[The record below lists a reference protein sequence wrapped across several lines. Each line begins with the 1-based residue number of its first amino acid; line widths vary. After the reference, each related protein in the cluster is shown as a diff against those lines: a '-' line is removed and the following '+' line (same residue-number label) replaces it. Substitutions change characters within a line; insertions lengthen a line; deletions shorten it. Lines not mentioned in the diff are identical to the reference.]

1 MTKSY
6 KKNYSIIRIIG
17 MLCFALV
24 FSCTNITNTD
34 VITHEKKTLAEPT
47 FNYVTGDKVSY
58 GTKIELRY
66 SPNDAFLWY
75 TTDGTEPEQG
85 EDNFYDP
92 HKGIILTEAVTT
104 ITVRLYHSNYH
115 PSKVV
120 GHTYNISIDPPVIEA
135 KDGKT
140 TITTLDEISI
150 THGMENADIY
160 YTTDGTEPNEDM
172 EEYEKPFTIS
182 KTGTVTVKAIAVV
195 GGIKSKA
202 EKVFTVIGADEA
214 YLDTLS
220 VKDKEG
226 KEWLTNFE
234 KTQTSYDFGVKNEVS
249 EVNITATSADCD
261 VVIQEFENGIYSDI
275 INPIALVER
284 VQKIIKVTVTSKTD
298 AEKKKEYLVNITRA
312 PIDASNDAT
321 LSSIKLDSDKGKITL
336 TPDFSKDTEKY
347 EAIVEYEI
355 NSVSLSFNTTHE
367 KANAK
372 ILEPEKLDALQVGE
386 NTLGIEVTAEDAKTI
401 KTYTIKVIRED
412 DDPDPKNAN
421 LKSLSIG
428 EETISSPIKE
438 NITKTL
444 SKSTVVIKATPE
456 IEGSV
461 VKINGKGTSLEV
473 EVPSVVNIEV
483 TAKDCVTKKTYTLNL
498 ESTPI
503 PPPDTPELVSLTVN
517 GETIGV
523 SSSMSYTTSTS
534 TTASIVATVK
544 NATNFTINGI
554 PATNG
559 IAVPVTISDDA
570 SKSGNLQVT
579 IVLVG
584 ENNKTISYSLS
595 LTYKAPITDKIIL
608 HAYDKIYLW
617 AWDDSKN
624 YSGGNWPGVKMADE
638 GNKWYGHTLENVKV
652 CNIIFS
658 NGGDDSKSSPHGEPC
673 EEGEWWYKDGKW
685 TDYNP
690 DRPSTPVIT
699 ASVKSG
705 TYLTSQTV
713 ELKGSNFGDVIY
725 YTTDGS
731 TPDQSSQVY
740 SSAITISS
748 DTTLKAVGFNAEAN
762 PQMGNVY
769 EFRYVIDADAD
780 LEAPVIA
787 PSLAPGRYENPVS
800 VTFSFA
806 DNKGVDGVTA
816 YYTTDNSTPT
826 ESSKKYTGESIPIG
840 KDENKTIRVL
850 AVDASGN
857 KTVGTYYYSVGAL
870 PEATRWDPRQE
881 SIYFLLTA
889 RWFDGDK
896 SNTVGDQWCSSEEDP
911 AWRGDFKGLVEKLD
925 YIKALGFTC
934 IWITPVVQNRSP
946 LCYHGYHAWDM
957 YKEDARL
964 VSDGYDFQRVIDEA
978 HKRGIKICLDIVLQH
993 SGRFG
998 LKDFA
1003 EIKYNRDP
1011 LSYPVP
1017 VGWEN
1022 FTYDEDAY
1030 RNAYKVANKTGV
1042 ASVQKFPNGWE
1053 YDGLKSPGVYP
1064 DGWKID
1070 GVDVGGQVIPPSA
1083 DVIGDVRPF
1092 TKEDVQKYSYL
1103 LTNKNKAGVSPYQWP
1118 TTESYQLTIDTGNFA
1133 EVNGNVTANY
1143 TYDQFVASPGRHIHG
1158 WSNGFNDSGMFD
1170 KYPDANLRSI
1180 HEDCPDLNTESSEVQ
1195 EYVINAYNRYIDMGV
1210 DMFRVDTVMHVDKKT
1225 LNDHFWP
1232 AFFDEAATEKAK
1244 AARGGGDFF
1253 MFGEVANFV
1262 NNLMQDK
1269 PAPIRQCNYT
1279 WDNTVCPDS
1288 TDLSMNHALDGNNY
1302 RKTDYSHKTVPGSD
1316 YHVSTIDIVGHN
1328 GFCDGY
1334 TGAYGRTHTD
1344 GAYND
1349 ATYLTWYT
1357 DSHDYGPNKGTTRW
1371 HAEKG
1376 DFAAAWSML
1385 FTFRGIPIVYYGSEI
1400 QFAAGK
1406 PNDWP
1411 GSTENTLNETGRAY
1425 FGEHLEGNVTAT
1437 DFGEYTASGEVA
1449 TTLSSDLSKHLRDL
1463 NKIRLAVPAL
1473 QMGQYSKE
1481 GHNGG
1486 WAGYK
1491 RRYTGTNKITGE
1503 KVDSYALVG
1512 VGAGTH
1518 SWSGVLDGE
1527 YVNVITGATVSASGG
1542 SIKCAASGSDGA
1554 ALVVLVKTGLA
1565 TPAPGK
1571 VAKESPFL
1579 GF

>member
-58 GTKIELRY
+58 GTKIELQY

-220 VKDKEG
+220 VKDKYGNEL
-226 KEWLTNFE
+226 LTNFV
-234 KTQTSYDFGVKNEVS
+234 KTQKDYTFGVVNAVS
-249 EVNITATSADCD
+249 EVNIVATSADCN
-261 VVIQEFENGIYSDI
+261 VVIEEYKNGFFENSTNLI
-275 INPIALVER
+275 ILEED
-284 VQKIIKVTVTSKTD
+284 VQKTVRITVISKTD
-298 AEKKKEYLVNITRA
+298 STKKKEYTLNITRA
-312 PIDASNDAT
+312 KPDASDDAA
-321 LSSIKLDSDKGKITL
+321 LKHLEMNSDNGVIAL
-336 TPDFSKDTEKY
+336 TPAFSKDTTSY
-347 EAIVEYEI
+347 EATVKYAIT
-355 NSVSLSFNTTHE
+355 SVSLYVLTNHE
-367 KANAK
+367 KANYQ
-372 ILEPEKLDALQVGE
+372 ILEPEKLQTLQVGE
-386 NTLGIEVTAEDAKTI
+386 NILSIKVTAEDAITT
-401 KTYTIKVIRED
+401 KTYIIKVTRED

-456 IEGSV
+456 IEGAV

-483 TAKDCVTKKTYTLNL
+483 TAKDSVTKKTYTLNL

-595 LTYKAPITDKIIL
+595 LTYKAPITDKIIF
-608 HAYDKIYLW
+608 HAYNYTHIW
-617 AWDDSKN
+617 AWDDSEN
-624 YSGGNWPGVKMADE
+624 YSGGNWPGEKMEDE
-638 GNKWYGHTLENVKV
+638 GNKWYGCTVNVKA
-652 CNIIFS
+652 CNVIFNN
-658 NGGDDSKSSPHGEPC
+658 NGGSQTADLSQTA
-673 EEGEWWYKDGKW
+673 GEWWYKDGKW
-685 TDYNP
+685 TEYNP
-690 DRPSTPVIT
+690 DRPATPVIT
-699 ASVKSG
+699 ASVESG
-705 TYLTSQTV
+705 TYLTAQTV
-713 ELKGSNFGDVIY
+713 ELKGSNSSDVIY

-731 TPDQSSQVY
+731 TPDQSSQSY

-748 DTTLKAVGFNAEAN
+748 DTTLKAVGYNAEAN

-769 EFRYVIDADAD
+769 EFRYVIDANAD
-780 LEAPVIA
+780 LEAPVIV
-787 PSLAPGRYENPVS
+787 PSKEAGRYENPIS
-800 VTFSFA
+800 VTFSFS
-806 DNKGVDGVTA
+806 DNKGADGVTA
-816 YYTTDNSTPT
+816 YYTTDNSTPK
-826 ESSKKYTGESIPIG
+826 ESSAKYNGESIDIG
-840 KDENKTIRVL
+840 MDEKVTIRVL

-857 KTVGTYYYSVGAL
+857 KTVGTYYYSVGKL

-896 SNTVGDQWCSSEEDP
+896 SNSIGDVNCSWTEERANDNITDDGFTGP
-911 AWRGDFKGLVEKLD
+911 EDVAWRGDFKGLVEKLD

-964 VSDGYDFQRVIDEA
+964 VSEGYDFQRVIDEA
-978 HKRGIKICLDIVLQH
+978 HARGIKICLDIVINH

-1011 LSYPVP
+1011 AMFPVP
-1017 VGWEN
+1017 TGWEN
-1022 FTYDEDAY
+1022 FTYNE
-1030 RNAYKVANKTGV
+1030 NAYQKAYSVINKIGATP
-1042 ASVQKFPNGWE
+1042 SQNFPNGWE
-1053 YDGLKSPGVYP
+1053 YDGLKSPGNYP
-1064 DGWKID
+1064 AGHAKA
-1070 GVDVGGQVIPPSA
+1070 GKPMPGYEPFVGDS
-1083 DVIGDVRPF
+1083 RPF
-1092 TKEDVQKYSYL
+1092 TAVDISSIARLADKTLY
-1103 LTNKNKAGVSPYQWP
+1103 NWP
-1118 TTESYQLTIDTGNFA
+1118 SSESYCKTIDDVGTPGSL
-1133 EVNGNVTANY
+1133 
-1143 TYDQFVASPGRHIHG
+1143 TYDGYKSSKRRIRGH
-1158 WSNGFNDSGMFD
+1158 NTGFPTGSGSFD
-1170 KYPDANLRSI
+1170 NFPDAHFDSL
-1180 HEDCPDLNTESSEVQ
+1180 HEDCPDLNIENPEVRD
-1195 EYVINAYNRYIDMGV
+1195 YIVGAYNRYIDMGV
-1210 DMFRVDTVMHVDKKT
+1210 DMFRVDTVMHMHKET
-1225 LNDHFWP
+1225 LNDMYWP
-1232 AFFDEAATEKAK
+1232 KLLENAAKSTAVD
-1244 AARGGGDFF
+1244 ARGGADFF
-1253 MFGEVANFV
+1253 IFGEVGNFV
-1262 NNLMQDK
+1262 NNLSDK
-1269 PAPIRQCNYT
+1269 PGPLQQSNYT
-1279 WDNTVCPDS
+1279 WDNSITGS
-1288 TDLSMNHALDGNNY
+1288 GKSSNHLLNGNEY
-1302 RKTDYSHKTVPGSD
+1302 RSIDKSHKAVEDSD
-1316 YHVSTIDIVGHN
+1316 YVVSAIDIVSHN
-1328 GFCDGY
+1328 GFCDGVG
-1334 TGAYGRTHTD
+1334 GAYGRACNNSS
-1344 GAYND
+1344 AYWD

-1357 DSHDYGPNKGTTRW
+1357 DSHDYGPNKGETRW
-1371 HAEKG
+1371 KG
-1376 DFAAAWSML
+1376 DFAGAWSML

-1411 GSTENTLNETGRAY
+1411 GGGGNGVNMSLEKTGRSY
-1425 FGEHLEGNVTAT
+1425 YGDHLEGSVTAT

-1463 NKIRLAVPAL
+1463 NRIRLAVPAL
-1473 QMGQYSKE
+1473 QMGQYSTE

-1503 KVDSYALVG
+1503 KVDSYALIG

-1542 SIKCAASGSDGA
+1542 SIKCAASGKGDA

-1571 VAKESPFL
+1571 VAKESPHL

>member
-58 GTKIELRY
+58 GTKIELQY

-195 GGIKSKA
+195 GGIKSKV

-220 VKDKEG
+220 VKDKDG

-234 KTQTSYDFGVKNEVS
+234 KTQTSYDFRVS
-249 EVNITATSADCD
+249 NKVNEVNITATSLSSNYD
-261 VVIQEFENGIYSDI
+261 VI
-275 INPIALVER
+275 IDAPNPVSLEPEVEKT
-284 VQKIIKVTVTSKTD
+284 VTITVTSETD
-298 AEKKKEYLVNITRA
+298 ANKTKTYTVKITRN
-312 PIDASNDAT
+312 PSGVLSDDAT
-321 LSSIKLDSDKGKITL
+321 LRSLSLQSDNGNIVSF
-336 TPDFSKDTEKY
+336 TPDFSGKTIAYEAKVKY
-347 EAIVEYEI
+347 EV
-355 NSVSLSFNTTHE
+355 NSVTVNFATNHS
-367 KANAK
+367 NAK
-372 ILEPEKLDALQVGE
+372 TDISSGYLKQLQVGD
-386 NTLGIEVTAEDAKTI
+386 NKIEITVTAEDAKTTE
-401 KTYTIKVIRED
+401 TYIIKVTRED

-456 IEGSV
+456 IEGAV

-544 NATNFTINGI
+544 NTDSFTINGVD
-554 PATNG
+554 ATN
-559 IAVPVTISDDA
+559 ANPVNVVISDDA

-595 LTYKAPITDKIIL
+595 LTYKAPITDKIIF
-608 HAYDKIYLW
+608 HAYNYTHIW
-617 AWDDSKN
+617 AWDDSEN
-624 YSGGNWPGVKMADE
+624 YSGGNWPGEKMEDE
-638 GNKWYGHTLENVKV
+638 GNKWYGCTVNVKA
-652 CNIIFS
+652 CNVIFNN
-658 NGGDDSKSSPHGEPC
+658 NGGSQTADLSQTA
-673 EEGEWWYKDGKW
+673 GEWWYKDGKW
-685 TDYNP
+685 TEYNP
-690 DRPSTPVIT
+690 DRPATPVIT
-699 ASVKSG
+699 ASVESG
-705 TYLTSQTV
+705 TYLTAQTV
-713 ELKGSNFGDVIY
+713 ELKGSNSSDVIY

-748 DTTLKAVGFNAEAN
+748 DTTLKAVGYNAEAN

-769 EFRYVIDADAD
+769 EFRYVIDANAD
-780 LEAPVIA
+780 LEAPVIV
-787 PSLAPGRYENPVS
+787 PSKDAGRYENPIS
-800 VTFSFA
+800 VTFSFS
-806 DNKGVDGVTA
+806 DNKGADGVTA
-816 YYTTDNSTPT
+816 YYTTDNSTPK
-826 ESSKKYTGESIPIG
+826 ESSAKYNGESIDIG
-840 KDENKTIRVL
+840 MDEKVTIRVL

-857 KTVGTYYYSVGAL
+857 KTVGTYYYSVGKL

-896 SNTVGDQWCSSEEDP
+896 SNSIGDVNCSWTEERANDNITDDGFTGP
-911 AWRGDFKGLVEKLD
+911 EDVAWRGDFKGLVEKLD

-964 VSDGYDFQRVIDEA
+964 VSEGYDFQRVIDEA
-978 HKRGIKICLDIVLQH
+978 HARGIKICLDIVINH

-1011 LSYPVP
+1011 AMFPVP
-1017 VGWEN
+1017 TGWEN
-1022 FTYDEDAY
+1022 FTYNE
-1030 RNAYKVANKTGV
+1030 NAYQNAYSVINKIGATP
-1042 ASVQKFPNGWE
+1042 SQNFPNGWE
-1053 YDGLKSPGVYP
+1053 YDGLKSPGNYP
-1064 DGWKID
+1064 AGHAKA
-1070 GVDVGGQVIPPSA
+1070 GKPMPGYEPFVGDS
-1083 DVIGDVRPF
+1083 RPF
-1092 TKEDVQKYSYL
+1092 TAADISSIARLADKTLY
-1103 LTNKNKAGVSPYQWP
+1103 NWP
-1118 TTESYQLTIDTGNFA
+1118 SSESYCKTIDDVGTPGSL
-1133 EVNGNVTANY
+1133 
-1143 TYDQFVASPGRHIHG
+1143 TYDGYKSSKRRIRGH
-1158 WSNGFNDSGMFD
+1158 NTGFPTGSGSFD
-1170 KYPDANLRSI
+1170 NFPDAHFDSL
-1180 HEDCPDLNTESSEVQ
+1180 HEDCPDLNIENPEVRD
-1195 EYVINAYNRYIDMGV
+1195 YIVGAYNRYIDMGV
-1210 DMFRVDTVMHVDKKT
+1210 DMFRVDTVMHMHKET
-1225 LNDHFWP
+1225 LNDMYWP
-1232 AFFDEAATEKAK
+1232 KLLENAAKSTAVD
-1244 AARGGGDFF
+1244 ARGGADFF
-1253 MFGEVANFV
+1253 IFGEVGNFV
-1262 NNLMQDK
+1262 NNLSDK
-1269 PAPIRQCNYT
+1269 PGPLQQSNYT
-1279 WDNTVCPDS
+1279 WDNSITGS
-1288 TDLSMNHALDGNNY
+1288 GKSSNHLLNGNEY
-1302 RKTDYSHKTVPGSD
+1302 RSIDKSHKAVEDSD
-1316 YHVSTIDIVGHN
+1316 YVVSAIDIVSHN
-1328 GFCDGY
+1328 GFCDGVG
-1334 TGAYGRTHTD
+1334 GAYGRACNNSS
-1344 GAYND
+1344 AYWD

-1357 DSHDYGPNKGTTRW
+1357 DSHDYGPNKGETRW
-1371 HAEKG
+1371 KG
-1376 DFAAAWSML
+1376 DFAGAWSML

-1411 GSTENTLNETGRAY
+1411 GGGGNGVNMSLEKTGRSY
-1425 FGEHLEGNVTAT
+1425 YGDHLEGSVTAT

-1463 NKIRLAVPAL
+1463 NRIRLAVPAL
-1473 QMGQYSKE
+1473 QMGQYSTE

-1503 KVDSYALVG
+1503 KVDSYALIG

-1542 SIKCAASGSDGA
+1542 SIKCAASGKGDA

-1571 VAKESPFL
+1571 VAKESPHL